1 VARWERYEQVSR
13 SLETAR
19 VTTVAT
25 VRRLR
30 VNGYRS
36 IGKRVEI
43 VFPEKVPVVLVGE
56 NNSGKS
62 NIVKALQLPLGQFWP
77 GSHEPED
84 FEFFG
89 RDRETVISIEVEFAR
104 DDPLGS
110 RFDRVTWRYNSK
122 NDTPVSFSGRLLDG
136 KTKYVSNADR
146 DTCMCVVLE
155 AERNLRYQLSYSSK
169 YTFLS
174 RLMHRFHQRM
184 TERVD
189 IKQELEILFAKT
201 KKEFERVPEFA
212 AFKKELRKQL
222 GKLVASMTHRL
233 EVDFQAYNPAN
244 FFHALELHAM
254 EGDEPRALEEMGTGE
269 QQVLALAFA
278 YAFAK
283 AFHEGVLLVIEEPE
297 SHLHP
302 LAQEWLAKKLRDMA
316 SGGLQI
322 LVTTHSAHFIDL
334 MSLEGL
340 VLVGKDADGTWATQK
355 TCEEFV
361 GYCEETGVSHGRVT
375 VGNILP
381 FYRANATREI
391 LEGFLSKAV
400 VLVEGVTESLALPIY
415 FEKAALDVAHA
426 GVAVIPVQGKGNLAK
441 WKRLFEFYG
450 IPCFVIFDNDAQNDE
465 QGTKRKDALLSLGIA
480 DDDAEELITTTDW
493 LVYDRFAIF
502 GSDFEKVLQAHFPSY
517 KKLEAQARRAGVDTK
532 PFVARWVAE
541 RIEDEGS
548 EGREKMVEIAIKIFG
563 LLYPGS

>member
-1 VARWERYEQVSR
+1 
-13 SLETAR
+13 
-19 VTTVAT
+19 
-25 VRRLR
+25 
-30 VNGYRS
+30 
-36 IGKRVEI
+36 VEI
-43 VFPEKVPVVLVGE
+43 LFPDKVPVVLVGE

-77 GSHEPED
+77 GTHEPED

-89 RDRETVISIEVEFAR
+89 RDRETEISIAVDFDQE
-104 DDPLGS
+104 DPLGG
-110 RFDRVTWRYNSK
+110 RFEGVNWRYNSK
-122 NDTPVSFSGRLLDG
+122 NDSPISFSGRLLG
-136 KTKYVSNADR
+136 GGTGWVKSTDR
-146 DTCMCVVLE
+146 DSCMCIVLE

-189 IKQELEILFAKT
+189 IKQELEDLFART

-212 AFKKELRKQL
+212 AFKKELRQQL
-222 GKLVASMTHRL
+222 QKLVASMTHRL

-254 EGDEPRALEEMGTGE
+254 EGKEPRALEEMGTGE

-278 YAFAK
+278 YAYAK
-283 AFHEGVLLVIEEPE
+283 AFHEGLLLVIEEPE

-302 LAQEWLAKKLRDMA
+302 LAQDWLARKLRDMA
-316 SGGLQI
+316 ADGLQI

-355 TCEEFV
+355 SCEEFV
-361 GYCEETGVSHGRVT
+361 GYCEETGVARGRVT
-375 VGNILP
+375 VDNILP

-391 LEGFLSKAV
+391 LEGFFSKAV
-400 VLVEGVTESLALPIY
+400 VLVEGVTESLALPLY
-415 FEKAALDVAHA
+415 FEKAALDVAHM

-450 IPCFVIFDNDAQNDE
+450 IPSFVIFDNDAQNDE
-465 QGTKRKDALLSLGIA
+465 QGTKRRDALLSLGVV
-480 DDDAEELITTTDW
+480 DEDTEELIMTTDW
-493 LVYDRFAIF
+493 IVYDRFAIF
-502 GSDFEKVLQAHFPSY
+502 GSDFEKILRAHFPSY
-517 KKLEAQARRAGVDTK
+517 TRLEAQARKAGVDTK

-548 EGREKMVEIAIKIFG
+548 EGREKMVEIVLKIYG
-563 LLYPGS
+563 LLYPDS

>member
-1 VARWERYEQVSR
+1 
-13 SLETAR
+13 
-19 VTTVAT
+19 
-25 VRRLR
+25 
-30 VNGYRS
+30 
-36 IGKRVEI
+36 VEI
-43 VFPEKVPVVLVGE
+43 LFPEKVPVVLVGE

-62 NIVKALQLPLGQFWP
+62 NIVRALQLPLGQFWP

-89 RDRETVISIEVEFAR
+89 RDRETVISIEVDFDR
-104 DDPLGS
+104 DDLLGG
-110 RFDRVTWRYNSK
+110 RFKRVSWGYNSK
-122 NDTPVSFSGRLLDG
+122 NDPPVSFSGSLLSG
-136 KTKYVSNADR
+136 GTGWVKNTDR
-146 DTCMCVVLE
+146 DTCMCIVLE

-189 IKQELEILFAKT
+189 IKQELENLFART

-212 AFKKELRKQL
+212 AFKKELRQQL
-222 GKLVASMTHRL
+222 KKLVASMTHKL

-254 EGDEPRALEEMGTGE
+254 EGSEPRALEEMGTGE

-278 YAFAK
+278 YAYAK
-283 AFHEGVLLVIEEPE
+283 AFHEGLLLVIEEPE

-302 LAQEWLAKKLRDMA
+302 LAQDWLATKLRDMA
-316 SGGLQI
+316 ADGLQI
-322 LVTTHSAHFIDL
+322 LITTHSAHFIDL
-334 MSLEGL
+334 MSLEGI

-355 TCEEFV
+355 SCEEFV
-361 GYCEETGVSHGRVT
+361 RYCEGTGVARGRVR
-375 VGNILP
+375 VDNILP

-391 LEGFLSKAV
+391 LEGFFSKVV
-400 VLVEGVTESLALPIY
+400 VLVEGVTESLALPLY
-415 FEKAALDVAHA
+415 FEKAGLDVAHE

-465 QGTKRKDALLSLGIA
+465 QGTKRKDALLSMGVA
-480 DDDAEELITTTDW
+480 CEDTGELITTADW
-493 LVYDRFAIF
+493 LVFDQFAIF
-502 GSDFEKVLQAHFPSY
+502 GSDFEKVLRAYFPAY
-517 KKLEAQARRAGVDTK
+517 ARLENQARRAGVDTK
-532 PFVARWVAE
+532 PFIARWVAE
-541 RIEDEGS
+541 RLDFDDSDGWS
-548 EGREKMVEIAIKIFG
+548 KLGEIVVKIF
-563 LLYPGS
+563 LLI